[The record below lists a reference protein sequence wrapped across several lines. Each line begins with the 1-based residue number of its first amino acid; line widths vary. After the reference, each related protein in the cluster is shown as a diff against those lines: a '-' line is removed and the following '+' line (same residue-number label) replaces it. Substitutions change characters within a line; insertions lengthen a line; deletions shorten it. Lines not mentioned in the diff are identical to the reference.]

1 MDGYLNDGI
10 SIENTEELYRLEYSK
25 IGESP
30 IFESVRV
37 SKKDFSLFEL
47 YRKYK
52 KEQLT
57 HIMKCHDAVQFPY
70 LYNDIL
76 FFIYFLK
83 CAVWFFNRTRFI
95 ILK

>member
-1 MDGYLNDGI
+1 MIDNKSMAKINPKQYQKNKAYG
-10 SIENTEELYRLEYSK
+10 ELEL
-25 IGESP
+25 
-30 IFESVRV
+30 IFPTKE
-37 SKKDFSLFEL
+37 
-47 YRKYK
+47 YK

>member
-1 MDGYLNDGI
+1 KNKHSQCKIVQEHI
-10 SIENTEELYRLEYSK
+10 SLRE
-25 IGESP
+25 
-30 IFESVRV
+30 
-37 SKKDFSLFEL
+37 
-47 YRKYK
+47 YK

-83 CAVWFFNRTRFI
+83 CATWLFNRSRFI

>member
-37 SKKDFSLFEL
+37 SKKDLSLVVL
-47 YRKYK
+47 SRKYK
-52 KEQLT
+52 
-57 HIMKCHDAVQFPY
+57 
-70 LYNDIL
+70 
-76 FFIYFLK
+76 
-83 CAVWFFNRTRFI
+83 
-95 ILK
+95 